1 VKRSR
6 TVLAC
11 VLALGMAA
19 AVPSAASASAT
30 ASPSTPANITATCH
44 PVPLG
49 RVRVQLEDGRL
60 YIDGKDAGRATATT
74 TPDAVEAQRA
84 QSSRALKA
92 GSVRVVKAGTLPAGV
107 VLVATAGTVGVAK
120 AGALPPLPAGALAA
134 GVTRAFRVSG
144 GPVVALPA
152 GNGGPP
158 LACIVPPPATDPERG
173 TGVHGQLTP
182 WVTTQSARPEEH
194 RPTN

>member
-30 ASPSTPANITATCH
+30 ASATASPSTPANITATCH
-44 PVPLG
+44 PVPLD
-49 RVRVQLEDGRL
+49 RVQLKDGRL

-84 QSSRALKA
+84 ESSRALKA

-107 VLVATAGTVGVAK
+107 VLAATAGTVRVAK

-134 GVTRAFRVSG
+134 GVTSAFRVSG
-144 GPVVALPA
+144 GHVVELPA
-152 GNGGPP
+152 GKGGPP
-158 LACIVPPPATDPERG
+158 LACILPAPATGPERG
-173 TGVHGQLTP
+173 TG
-182 WVTTQSARPEEH
+182 A
-194 RPTN
+194 N